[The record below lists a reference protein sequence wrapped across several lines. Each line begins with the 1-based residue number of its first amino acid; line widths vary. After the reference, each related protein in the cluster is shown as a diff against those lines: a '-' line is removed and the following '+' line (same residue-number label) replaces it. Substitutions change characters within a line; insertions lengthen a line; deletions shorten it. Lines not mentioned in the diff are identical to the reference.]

1 MTNLTNFKFS
11 GTLFF
16 VTLFHLALSAQEIR
30 YSGNDGTISF
40 TSDAPL
46 EIIKASSDALRGIL
60 DITQQNFA
68 FTIPIE
74 SFQGFNSPLQ
84 REHFREN
91 YMETTKFP
99 TATFSGRI
107 VEQVDLSKPG
117 TYDIRAKGML
127 NIHGVSRERIIRCL
141 LLVSEEE
148 IQVSSSFS
156 VYLRDH
162 DISIPRMVYQKIAE
176 EIAVE
181 VALVLHPAN

>member
-1 MTNLTNFKFS
+1 MSIQEILKYS
-11 GTLFF
+11 GFL
-16 VTLFHLALSAQEIR
+16 LLALVSHFGLSAQEMR
-30 YSGNDGTISF
+30 YSGNEGTISF

-60 DITQQNFA
+60 DISQQSFA

-84 REHFREN
+84 REHFKEN
-91 YMETTKFP
+91 YMETGKFP

-107 VEQVDLSKPG
+107 IEQLDLSKPG
-117 TYDIRAKGML
+117 TYEIRAKGML
-127 NIHGVSRERIIRCL
+127 NIHGVARERIIRCIL
-141 LLVSEEE
+141 EVSDYE
-148 IQVSSSFS
+148 IRVSSAFS

-181 VALVLHPAN
+181 VAIVLHPVN